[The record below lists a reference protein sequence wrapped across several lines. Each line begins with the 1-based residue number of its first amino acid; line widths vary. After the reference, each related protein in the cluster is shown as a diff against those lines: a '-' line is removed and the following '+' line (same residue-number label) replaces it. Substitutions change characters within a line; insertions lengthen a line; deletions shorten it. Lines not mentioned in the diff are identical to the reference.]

1 MNGLFNFIISPINGR
16 YNNTKKIGDS
26 ELIVN
31 TSIEEFVYIN
41 RMAKV
46 ISTPT
51 AICTNI
57 KEGDTVVVHH
67 NIFRRWYDVR
77 GNERNS
83 RNYFTEDLYFCPLDQ
98 IYLYKNKNDWQTNLD
113 YCFVSP
119 IRDIDESK
127 VEMLKPQQG
136 ILKYS
141 NDILTN
147 LDVHIDD
154 LVGFN
159 PMREWEFVI
168 DGQLLYCMKSK
179 DIVIKY
185 GESKGNQTEYN
196 PSWAQ
201 TS

>member
-127 VEMLKPQQG
+127 V
-136 ILKYS
+136 
-141 NDILTN
+141 
-147 LDVHIDD
+147 
-154 LVGFN
+154 
-159 PMREWEFVI
+159 
-168 DGQLLYCMKSK
+168 
-179 DIVIKY
+179 
-185 GESKGNQTEYN
+185 
-196 PSWAQ
+196 
-201 TS
+201 

>member
-16 YNNTKKIGDS
+16 YNNTKKVGDS

-98 IYLYKNKNDWQTNLD
+98 IYLYKNKNDWQTQITTK
-113 YCFVSP
+113 Y
-119 IRDIDESK
+119 RDITGNDYIYLGGK
-127 VEMLKPQQG
+127 FH
-136 ILKYS
+136 
-141 NDILTN
+141 NDIKM
-147 LDVHIDD
+147 VH
-154 LVGFN
+154 FTHSMN
-159 PMREWEFVI
+159 KPHEWS
-168 DGQLLYCMKSK
+168 DYDKHL
-179 DIVIKY
+179 
-185 GESKGNQTEYN
+185 
-196 PSWAQ
+196 
-201 TS
+201 